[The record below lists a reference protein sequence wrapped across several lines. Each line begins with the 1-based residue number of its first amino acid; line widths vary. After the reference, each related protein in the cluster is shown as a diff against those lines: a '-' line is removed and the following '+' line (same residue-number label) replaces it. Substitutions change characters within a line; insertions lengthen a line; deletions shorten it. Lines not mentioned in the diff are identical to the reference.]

1 MTVVNCKVYVMNYQN
16 YKSLSVH
23 KHTKNKRWEMLTMA
37 KAVRFHQTGGPE
49 VLTLEQVEV
58 GVPGP
63 GEVLIRHHAVG
74 CNFADTY
81 FRTGYYPVQPPCGI
95 GVEGA
100 GEVLAV
106 GEGVTSVSPGD
117 RVSYNG
123 GPLGAYATER
133 VMPAAPLLKL
143 PDSVSFETAAASTMR
158 GLTAVYWM
166 MKVDP
171 RLKAGDTVLLHAAAG
186 GVGLLAIQV
195 AKLLGLRVIGT
206 VSNEEKAAKARE
218 MGCDEIIFYRREDVA
233 ARVKEMTGGEGV
245 QTVFDSV
252 GADTFAGSLKSL
264 RRRGVLVG
272 CGTASGP
279 FPPIDALQLV
289 MQGSIYFVRP
299 AFADF
304 FADPAERAEMAAFWF
319 DNLSAGR
326 IKVEIG
332 ARYTLE
338 ECVQAHRDLEAGK
351 TIGSSVFV
359 L

>member
-1 MTVVNCKVYVMNYQN
+1 
-16 YKSLSVH
+16 
-23 KHTKNKRWEMLTMA
+23 MA
-37 KAVRFHQTGGPE
+37 KAVRFHKIGGPE
-49 VLTLEQVEV
+49 VLAVEDVEV
-58 GVPGP
+58 GAPGP
-63 GEVLIRHHAVG
+63 GEVRIRHAAVG

-81 FRTGYYPVQPPCGI
+81 FRSGYYPVQPPCGI

-100 GEVLAV
+100 GTIEAV
-106 GEGVTSVSPGD
+106 GEGVGIVAVGD

-143 PDSVSFETAAASTMR
+143 PDNVSFETAAASTMR
-158 GLTAVYWM
+158 GLTAVYWL
-166 MKVDP
+166 MKADP

-195 AKLLGLRVIGT
+195 AKLLGIRVIGT
-206 VSNEEKAAKARE
+206 VSSEEKAAKARSF
-218 MGCDEIIFYRREDVA
+218 GCDEIIFYRRENVP
-233 ARVKEMTGGEGV
+233 ARVKELTGGEGV

-252 GADTFAGSLKSL
+252 GKDTFEGSLKSL

-279 FPPIDALQLV
+279 FPPIDAMQMVL
-289 MQGSIYFVRP
+289 QGSVYFIRP

-304 FADPAERAEMAAFWF
+304 FADPVERAKMAKFWF
-319 DNLSAGR
+319 DHLSAGR

-332 ARYTLE
+332 QRYALD

-351 TIGSSVFV
+351 TIGSSVF
-359 L
+359 LL